1 MTACA
6 MTESKNR
13 RKGSIFRKLIA
24 SYIIFSFFAVLIVLG
39 VVVAAAVLAS
49 GIGEKS
55 GFPGVSAGE
64 NGEMLNMES
73 VQNLGGWVEE
83 LDENYRVKNIYGE
96 KLTDRIQYTPEI
108 LLEWTDQRTGNSD
121 FHLYWQKKEGG
132 LYLIFYPI
140 EAYSVTFNFDAGS
153 MFHFAPAVGRLA
165 RILLIFLLL
174 TDVLLV
180 SLYISRKIHRP
191 LQNLVMGM
199 KRVAQG
205 EERVELSMQTEKEF
219 VEIQEAFNHMTEE
232 LYAQKAENEK
242 MSKNRQK
249 MLLELSH
256 DIKTPVATIKSYAF
270 ALQEGIVS
278 ETELDKYYRTIA
290 LKADR
295 VDTMA
300 ADLFTMLKMES
311 TDYALELKKTDLA
324 ELTRRI
330 CAEFYEELTEAGFDF
345 VIGIPEHAIYVNAD
359 EKLLSRVV
367 SNLLNNAGKYN
378 RTGKR
383 IEIRLEERGED
394 VHLWVKD
401 DGKPIEPE
409 LQDTMFSA
417 FVRGESTRSTKGGT
431 GLGLAIAKAV
441 MEKHGGDIF
450 YQEEEG
456 NKFEIRIAKLK
467 ID

>member
-1 MTACA
+1 M
-6 MTESKNR
+6 KK
-13 RKGSIFRKLIA
+13 KGSIFRKLIA
-24 SYIIFSFFAVLIVLG
+24 SYIIFSFLAVLFVVG
-39 VVVAAAVLAS
+39 VALAAAVWAT

-55 GFPGVSAGE
+55 GFPGVSTGE
-64 NGEMLNMES
+64 NGEILNMEH

-83 LDENYRVKNIYGE
+83 LDENYQVKNIYGE
-96 KLTDRIQYTPEI
+96 KQTDSMQYTPEA
-108 LLEWTDQRTGNSD
+108 LLEWTDQKTGNLD
-121 FHLYWQKKEGG
+121 FHLYWQKKDGG
-132 LYLIFYPI
+132 FYLIFYPVK
-140 EAYSVTFNFDAGS
+140 AYSVTYNFNADS
-153 MFHFAPAVGRLA
+153 MFYLAPAIGRQA
-165 RILLIFLLL
+165 GILLIFLLL
-174 TDVLLV
+174 ADVLLV
-180 SLYISRKIHRP
+180 SFYILRKIHRP
-191 LQNLVMGM
+191 LQNLVLGM

-232 LYAQKAENEK
+232 LHAQKAENEK

-311 TDYALELKKTDLA
+311 ADYALELKKTDLS

-330 CAEFYEELTEAGFDF
+330 CAEFYEELTGAGFDF
-345 VIGIPEHAIYVNAD
+345 VIEIPEHAIYVNAD
-359 EKLLSRVV
+359 EKLLIRVV
-367 SNLLNNAGKYN
+367 SNLLTNAGKYN

-383 IEIRLEERGED
+383 IEIRLEERGEE

-409 LQDTMFSA
+409 LQDTMFAA

-456 NKFEIRIAKLK
+456 NKFEIRIAK
-467 ID
+467 ISHADGSGDSS

>member
-1 MTACA
+1 
-6 MTESKNR
+6 MTEVKKH

-24 SYIIFSFFAVLIVLG
+24 SYVIFSFFAILIVIG
-39 VVVAAAVLAS
+39 VALAATVWVT

-64 NGEMLNMES
+64 NGEILNMVS
-73 VQNLGGWVEE
+73 IQNLGGWVEE
-83 LDENYRVKNIYGE
+83 LDEEYQVKNIYGE
-96 KLTDRIQYTPEI
+96 KLTGSMQYTPET
-108 LLEWTDQRTGNSD
+108 LLEWTDQRTGNGD

-132 LYLIFYPI
+132 LYLIFYPVK
-140 EAYSVTFNFDAGS
+140 AYSVTYNFEVNSIFAFSSDIGGRAG
-153 MFHFAPAVGRLA
+153 L
-165 RILLIFLLL
+165 LLIFLLL
-174 TDVLLV
+174 ADVLLV
-180 SLYISRKIHRP
+180 SFYILRKIHRP

-311 TDYALELKKTDLA
+311 ADYALELKKMDLA
-324 ELTRRI
+324 EMTRRI

-345 VIGIPEHAIYVNAD
+345 VIGIPEYAIYVNAD

-383 IEIRLEERGED
+383 IEIRLEERGEE

-431 GLGLAIAKAV
+431 GLGLAIA
-441 MEKHGGDIF
+441 
-450 YQEEEG
+450 
-456 NKFEIRIAKLK
+456 
-467 ID
+467 